1 MAFPARLGLLPTL
14 AGFID
19 CPPLQED
26 NLSLPKAVQKPQ
38 VTTAPAC
45 GFLPYLWLSVGA
57 WKDGSESENTPGSTG
72 AVFLALWQL
81 ADVCYENIHQHPQ
94 LHGSQKDVPPHPEG
108 KDWF

>member
-19 CPPLQED
+19 WPPLQEH